1 MGERCRSQS
10 LHGTAAAKS
19 REKRREQ
26 SCAEGREAGRW
37 RREFHNGEQS
47 EAPAVPER
55 ATQGAETQ
63 PRLVVSGSFGV
74 ERAHVG
80 GAR

>member
-1 MGERCRSQS
+1 MNGCGSQS

-37 RREFHNGEQS
+37 KREFHREAERKQS
-47 EAPAVPER
+47 AGSVRKDYTRRKDARPGLDV
-55 ATQGAETQ
+55 G
-63 PRLVVSGSFGV
+63 GSFGV
-74 ERAHVG
+74 E
-80 GAR
+80 